1 MSKPLT
7 NLLASRQEVYFAG
20 GGPVDD
26 AISGRSAPGEALLS
40 DGLSREKATRPGSRL
55 TSIEATAEA
64 LRLLFPS
71 NQAGKSVAKET
82 FTQDSPSVE
91 IRILQ
96 SQNAPIVERSRK
108 CESTLRIM
116 LA

>member
-7 NLLASRQEVYFAG
+7 NLLASRQEVHFPG
-20 GGPVDD
+20 GGPIHD
-26 AISGRSAPGEALLS
+26 AISGRSVPGEALPS
-40 DGLSREKATRPGSRL
+40 DGLSRERATRPGSRL
-55 TSIEATAEA
+55 TLIEATAEA
-64 LRLLFPS
+64 PRLLFPS
-71 NQAGKSVAKET
+71 NQTGKSVTKET

-96 SQNAPIVERSRK
+96 SQNARIVERSRK

-116 LA
+116 VA